1 MSAGSDAELVAEA
14 YRLQDHLYDVV
25 IVGAGGAGLRAALG
39 MAASG
44 LKTACVTKVFPTRSH
59 TVAAQGGMAASLG
72 NMGDGDNWR
81 YHMYDTVK
89 GSDWLGDQDAIEY
102 MCREAVPAVLELE
115 HYGVPFSRTEDGR
128 IYQRPFG
135 GQTIEYGK
143 KMAQRTCAAADRTG
157 HAILHTLYQQCLKH
171 RTEFFVEY
179 LALDLLFDGEGACR
193 GLLAWNLEDGTLH
206 RFRAHRTVLAT
217 GGYGRVYFSCTAAHT
232 CTGDGNA
239 MVLRA
244 GLPLEDMEFTQF
256 HPTGIYG
263 SGCLITEGS
272 RGEGGYLTNADG
284 ERFMERYAPNAKDL
298 AGRDVVCRAMTIEIN
313 EGRGCGPQKDHIHL
327 HLEHLD
333 PAMLHERLPGISET
347 ARIFAGVDVTRE
359 PIPVLPTVHYN
370 MGGVPTNRHSEVVT
384 TRDGDPES
392 VVPGLMAIGEAA
404 CVSVHGANRLGSN
417 SLLDIVVFGRA
428 AAHRA
433 VESVRPGEGHP
444 SLPKDA
450 TDRALARFDRIR
462 WASGG
467 TGAGAIRLAM
477 QQVMQR
483 HCAVFRDGPLL
494 AEGSARLGA
503 VVEAWHADLGITD
516 RSMIFNTDLAEA
528 LELDNML
535 AQAVVSLSSAI
546 ARTESRGAHAREDF
560 PKRDDQNWLKHTY
573 CWLDDAGTVR
583 LDYRPVHLQ
592 PLSNEVA
599 SIPPKERVY

>member
-1 MSAGSDAELVAEA
+1 MTQA
-14 YRLQDHLYDVV
+14 YEIIDRSYDVV

-39 MAASG
+39 MGSSG

-72 NMGDGDNWR
+72 NMHDGDNWR
-81 YHMYDTVK
+81 FHMYDTVK

-115 HYGVPFSRTEDGR
+115 HYGVPFSRTDEGK

-135 GQTIEYGK
+135 GQTLEYGK
-143 KMAQRTCAAADRTG
+143 AMAQRTCAAADRTG

-171 RTEFFVEY
+171 GTEFFAEY
-179 LALDLLFDGEGACR
+179 LALDLLMDEDGACR
-193 GLLAWNLEDGTLH
+193 GMLAWNLEDGTLH

-239 MVLRA
+239 MALRA

-263 SGCLITEGS
+263 SGCLITEGA
-272 RGEGGYLTNADG
+272 RGEGGYLTNSEG
-284 ERFMERYAPNAKDL
+284 ERFMERYAPSAKDL

-313 EGRGCGPQKDHIHL
+313 EGRGCGPLKDYLLL
-327 HLEHLD
+327 HLEHLGAD
-333 PAMLHERLPGISET
+333 ILHERLPGISET

-359 PIPVLPTVHYN
+359 PIPVVPTVHYN
-370 MGGVPTNRHSEVVT
+370 MGGVPTNRHGEVVT
-384 TRDGDPES
+384 LRDGNPEA
-392 VVPGLMAIGEAA
+392 VVPGLMAIGEGA

-428 AAHRA
+428 AALRV
-433 VESVRPGEGHP
+433 VETVQPGEGHLAP
-444 SLPKDA
+444 SADA
-450 TDRALARFDRIR
+450 TDRAIARLDRIR
-462 WASGG
+462 WSNGR
-467 TGAGAIRLAM
+467 TGAGEIRLVM
-477 QQVMQR
+477 QRTMQR

-494 AEGSARLGA
+494 QEGSDKLDIVTEMMRT
-503 VVEAWHADLGITD
+503 DLHLAD

-535 AQAVVSLSSAI
+535 AQASVSLDSAI
-546 ARTESRGAHAREDF
+546 GRTESRGAHAREDF
-560 PKRDDQNWLKHTY
+560 PKRDDQDWLKHTLS
-573 CWLDDAGTVR
+573 WLGDDGHVR
-583 LDYRPVHLQ
+583 LDYRPVHMQ
-592 PLSNEVA
+592 PLSNEV
-599 SIPPKERVY
+599 STIPPKERVY